1 MRIQDFAFN
10 ILQTHYEL
18 FLKKKM
24 VYIQILYLLLCTF
37 LSENLPTLPMMQLAA
52 SVGDAGV
59 LGL

>member
-18 FLKKKM
+18 FFKKWSTSR
-24 VYIQILYLLLCTF
+24 YLLLCTF